1 MKEWRV
7 HNESI
12 VQHPRGGGKRCADT
26 GDVED
31 EMERLG
37 HVQVR
42 AFGRPGG
49 ENRKVGRPR
58 PIPRV
63 VSRIRTWNHPSR
75 TGRCAAKNNGVA
87 FGGGNGE
94 DGGGNGGNGGGDD
107 EDSEADGPAEEED
120 ELLPLK
126 NVEETASAQGI
137 KLPADML
144 QIASTEGL
152 KASALALYLKLQ
164 SIAGVGILVQKFP
177 WIRDRMIADPNFLFK
192 VFAEVAI
199 DSGCATVAEVR
210 KRADVFW
217 EEFEFYLSD
226 LVVGCV
232 MDCVLVTLL
241 APSAVLGVSSK
252 AARMASK
259 TGLVAKLMS
268 LSSRL
273 PSNVFQASA
282 AGAKFT
288 LGQRFLCYIIK
299 GLEYSLAGMVCG
311 FVGQSFANSMM
322 LVKRRMSTS
331 DDHVPIPDA
340 FRTALV
346 WGLFMGVSSNTR
358 YQVVAGLERAME
370 LTPLAKSLP
379 LTANV
384 FTVFIR
390 FVNNIYGGEQFV
402 DMARWAGVQ

>member
-1 MKEWRV
+1 
-7 HNESI
+7 
-12 VQHPRGGGKRCADT
+12 
-26 GDVED
+26 
-31 EMERLG
+31 MERLG
-37 HVQVR
+37 HVQMR
-42 AFGRPGG
+42 AFGRLGN
-49 ENRKVGRPR
+49 ESRKIGRTR
-58 PIPRV
+58 SIPRV
-63 VSRIRTWNHPSR
+63 VSRTRTWNKRSR
-75 TGRCAAKNNGVA
+75 MGRCAAKNNGVA

-94 DGGGNGGNGGGDD
+94 DGGDNGGNGGDDD
-107 EDSEADGPAEEED
+107 EGSDGDGPEEEEDD

-126 NVEETASAQGI
+126 NVEERASAQGI

-144 QIASTEGL
+144 QIASAEGL

-241 APSAVLGVSSK
+241 APSAVLGVSNK

-259 TGLVAKLMS
+259 TGLVAKLVS

-282 AGAKFT
+282 AGARFT
-288 LGQRFLCYIIK
+288 LGQRFQCYIIK

-384 FTVFIR
+384 FTVFVR

>member
-1 MKEWRV
+1 MERRV
-7 HNESI
+7 H
-12 VQHPRGGGKRCADT
+12 VQAHTPGRLGAGKRKAGT
-26 GDVED
+26 N
-31 EMERLG
+31 RL
-37 HVQVR
+37 
-42 AFGRPGG
+42 PL
-49 ENRKVGRPR
+49 
-58 PIPRV
+58 RV
-63 VSRIRTWNHPSR
+63 VPRAGSWSSRSR
-75 TGRCAAKNNGVA
+75 TGRCAAEKEGTS

-94 DGGGNGGNGGGDD
+94 DGGGKGGKGGDD
-107 EDSEADGPAEEED
+107 GGDSEGEEPRDDEE

-126 NVEETASAQGI
+126 NVEERASAQGI
-137 KLPADML
+137 RLPADML

-164 SIAGVGILVQKFP
+164 SLAGVGILVSKFP

-241 APSAVLGVSSK
+241 APTAVLGVSTK

-259 TGLVAKLMS
+259 TGVVSKLVG

-282 AGAKFT
+282 AGARFT
-288 LGQRFLCYIIK
+288 LGQRFLCYIVK

-379 LTANV
+379 LTANA
-384 FTVFIR
+384 FTVFVR